1 MEASRVKI
9 KTLIVD
15 DEPLAR
21 ERIRTLLAKEP
32 DIELTGECAN
42 GDEALAA
49 MKKRPVDLL
58 FLDVQMPEMD
68 GFEMLSRLAKEAL
81 PAVIFVTAYDQHAL
95 KAFEVHALDYLLKPF
110 KQSRFKEA
118 VQRVRGLIARRQTD
132 DATQRLL
139 QLLGDRK
146 AAPAYLQRLT
156 VRENDRVVLLKTVQ
170 IEWIESA
177 GNYVV
182 LHVGKQSHI
191 VRQTLASLE
200 AQLDPKLFL
209 RISRST
215 LVNLDQVRELQPLFK
230 GEYVVVLQNGK
241 QLPMTRGIRELEER
255 LRFS

>member
-1 MEASRVKI
+1 MKI

-32 DIELTGECAN
+32 DIEVVGECAN

-49 MKKRPVDLL
+49 MKKQPANLL

-68 GFEMLSRLAKEAL
+68 GFELLSRLDKDKL
-81 PAVIFVTAYDQHAL
+81 PAVVFVTAYDQHAV

-118 VQRVRGLIARRQTD
+118 VQRVRDQIARRQTD
-132 DATQRLL
+132 DVSKRLL
-139 QLLGDRK
+139 QLLGERK
-146 AAPAYLQRLT
+146 PAPVYLHRLT
-156 VRENDRVVLLKTVQ
+156 VRENERVALVKVNQ

-182 LHVGKQSHI
+182 LHAGKQNH
-191 VRQTLASLE
+191 VLRETLAALE
-200 AQLDPKLFL
+200 AQLDPGLFL
-209 RISRST
+209 RISRSV

-230 GEYVVVLQNGK
+230 GEYVVVLYNGK
-241 QLPMTRGIRELEER
+241 QLPMTRGIRELEEK

>member
-1 MEASRVKI
+1 MKI
-9 KTLIVD
+9 RTLIAD

-21 ERIRTLLAKEP
+21 ERIRSLLAQEP
-32 DIELTGECAN
+32 DFEIVGECADAD
-42 GDEALAA
+42 GALAVL
-49 MKKRPVDLL
+49 KKQPVDLL

-68 GFEMLSRLAKEAL
+68 GFEMLGRLGKDAL
-81 PAVIFVTAYDQHAL
+81 PTVIFVTAYDQHAV

-118 VQRVRGLIARRQTD
+118 VQRVREQFSRRQTED
-132 DATQRLL
+132 VSKRLL
-139 QLLGDRK
+139 QLLSDRK
-146 AAPAYLQRLT
+146 APPAYLQRLT
-156 VRENDRVVLLKTVQ
+156 VKENDRVVLVKASQ

-182 LHVGKQSHI
+182 LHVGKQNHI
-191 VRQTLASLE
+191 LRETLAALE

-230 GEYVVVLQNGK
+230 GEYVVVLHNGK
-241 QLPMTRGIRELEER
+241 QLPMTRGIRELEEK

>member
-1 MEASRVKI
+1 MKI

-32 DIELTGECAN
+32 DVAVVGECAN
-42 GDEALAA
+42 GDEALVAL
-49 MKKRPVDLL
+49 KKQPVDLL

-68 GFEMLSRLAKEAL
+68 GFELLSRLGRDAL
-81 PAVIFVTAYDQHAL
+81 PAVIFVTAYDNHAL

-118 VQRVRGLIARRQTD
+118 VQRVREQIARRETD
-132 DATQRLL
+132 DVSKRLL
-139 QLLGDRK
+139 QLLGERK
-146 AAPAYLQRLT
+146 PAPVYLQRLT
-156 VRENDRVVLLKTVQ
+156 VKENDRVLLVKTIQ

-191 VRQTLASLE
+191 LRQTLASLE

-209 RISRST
+209 RVSRST

-230 GEYVVVLQNGK
+230 GEYVVVLHDGK
-241 QLPMTRGIRELEER
+241 QLPLTRGIRELEER
-255 LRFS
+255 MRFS

>member
-1 MEASRVKI
+1 VKI

-32 DIELTGECAN
+32 DIEVTGECAD
-42 GDEALAA
+42 GDEALAT

-68 GFEMLSRLAKEAL
+68 GFEMLSRIGKDVL
-81 PAVIFVTAYDQHAL
+81 PAVIFVTAYDQHAV

-118 VQRVRGLIARRQTD
+118 VQRVRDQIGHRQTD
-132 DATQRLL
+132 DVSKRLL
-139 QLLGDRK
+139 QLLNDRK
-146 AAPAYLQRLT
+146 PAPAYLHRLT
-156 VRENDRVVLLKTVQ
+156 VKENERVVLVKVSQ

-182 LHVGKQSHI
+182 LHVGKQNHI
-191 VRQTLASLE
+191 LRETLAALE
-200 AQLDPKLFL
+200 AHLDPKLFL

-230 GEYVVVLQNGK
+230 GEYVVVLQDGK
-241 QLPMTRGIRELEER
+241 QLPMTRGIRELEEK

>member
-1 MEASRVKI
+1 MKI

-32 DIELTGECAN
+32 DIEVVGECAD

-49 MKKRPVDLL
+49 MKKRAVDLL

-68 GFEMLSRLAKEAL
+68 GFEMLSRLGKDAL

-95 KAFEVHALDYLLKPF
+95 RAFEVHALDYLLKPF

-118 VQRVRGLIARRQTD
+118 VQRVREMIGRRQTD
-132 DATQRLL
+132 DVSKRLA
-139 QLLGDRK
+139 QLLGEHK
-146 AAPAYLQRLT
+146 AAPVYLQRLT
-156 VRENDRVVLLKTVQ
+156 VKENDRVLLVKVVQ

-177 GNYVV
+177 GNYVI

-191 VRQTLASLE
+191 LRETLAALE

-230 GEYVVVLQNGK
+230 GEYVVVLHDGK
-241 QLPMTRGIRELEER
+241 QLPMTRGIRELEEK

>member
-1 MEASRVKI
+1 MKI

-21 ERIRTLLAKEP
+21 ERIRTLLAKET
-32 DIELTGECAN
+32 DIEVVGECAN

-49 MKKRPVDLL
+49 IRRQPVNLL

-68 GFEMLSRLAKEAL
+68 GFELLSRLGRDEL
-81 PAVIFVTAYDQHAL
+81 PMVIFVTAYDQHAV

-110 KQSRFKEA
+110 KQVRLKEA
-118 VQRVRGLIARRQTD
+118 VQRVREQIARRQTD
-132 DATQRLL
+132 DVSKRLM

-146 AAPAYLQRLT
+146 TPPVYLHRLT
-156 VRENDRVVLLKTVQ
+156 VRENERVVLVKVDQ

-182 LHVGKQSHI
+182 LHVGKQNH
-191 VRQTLASLE
+191 VLRETLASLE

-209 RISRST
+209 RISRSV
-215 LVNLDQVRELQPLFK
+215 LVNFDQVRELQPLFK
-230 GEYVVVLQNGK
+230 GEYVVVLNDGK
-241 QLPMTRGIRELEER
+241 QLPMTRGIRELEEK
-255 LRFS
+255 LRFA

>member
-1 MEASRVKI
+1 VKI

-32 DIELTGECAN
+32 DIEVVGECAD
-42 GDEALAA
+42 GGEALAA
-49 MKKRPVDLL
+49 LKKRAVDLL

-68 GFEMLSRLAKEAL
+68 GFEMLSRLGKDAL

-95 KAFEVHALDYLLKPF
+95 RAFEVHALDYLLKPF

-118 VQRVRGLIARRQTD
+118 VQRVREMIGRRQTD
-132 DATQRLL
+132 EVSKRLA
-139 QLLGDRK
+139 QLLGERK

-156 VRENDRVVLLKTVQ
+156 VKENDRVLLVKVVQ

-177 GNYVV
+177 GNYVI

-191 VRQTLASLE
+191 LRETLAALE

-230 GEYVVVLQNGK
+230 GEYVVVLHDGK
-241 QLPMTRGIRELEER
+241 QLPMTRGIRELEEK

>member
-1 MEASRVKI
+1 VKI

-32 DIELTGECAN
+32 DIEVVGECAD

-49 MKKRPVDLL
+49 MKKRAVDLL

-68 GFEMLSRLAKEAL
+68 GFEMLSRLGKDAL

-95 KAFEVHALDYLLKPF
+95 RAFEVHALDYLLKPF

-118 VQRVRGLIARRQTD
+118 VQRVREMIGRRQTD
-132 DATQRLL
+132 DVSKRLA
-139 QLLGDRK
+139 QLLGEHK
-146 AAPAYLQRLT
+146 AAPVYLQRLT
-156 VRENDRVVLLKTVQ
+156 VKENDRVLLVKVVQ

-177 GNYVV
+177 GNYVI

-191 VRQTLASLE
+191 LRETLAALE

-230 GEYVVVLQNGK
+230 GEYVVVLHDGK
-241 QLPMTRGIRELEER
+241 QLPMTRGIRELEEK